1 VTATIKSGSGGGYM
15 EITVTLTD
23 KEVKFLQHMIEDFK
37 QIENKTSTFED
48 LIHECIEMAMFEES
62 EEMT

>member
-1 VTATIKSGSGGGYM
+1 M
-15 EITVTLTD
+15 EIIITLTD

-37 QIENKTSTFED
+37 LIENKTSTLED

>member
-1 VTATIKSGSGGGYM
+1 MDITIK
-15 EITVTLTD
+15 LTD

-37 QIENKTSTFED
+37 QIENKISTFED